1 MSMISRRVSAA
12 LVRQRREH
20 HARAAIAHTIHEEDG
35 EMTMRE
41 NKEVA
46 AERDVQESGERRE
59 GQDRAKPSEKA
70 GGARS
75 PVDSMHVDAPK
86 QQDNARGHR
95 QKGG

>member
-1 MSMISRRVSAA
+1 MSMVTRRLTAA

-20 HARAAIAHTIHEEDG
+20 HVRAAVALTIHEE
-35 EMTMRE
+35 EMQMAMRE